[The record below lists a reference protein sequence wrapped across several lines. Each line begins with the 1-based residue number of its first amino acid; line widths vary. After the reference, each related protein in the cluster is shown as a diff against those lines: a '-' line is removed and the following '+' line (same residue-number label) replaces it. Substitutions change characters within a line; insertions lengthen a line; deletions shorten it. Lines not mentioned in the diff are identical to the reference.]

1 MCSVRTTP
9 KQTCPV
15 SYYIINNI
23 GQVSSH
29 VPGSFPRTNLNVNLH
44 VCLIN
49 TVDVCF
55 VEAEVINDKKKKKK
69 EYFVSCFLHLDEMFP

>member
-1 MCSVRTTP
+1 M
-9 KQTCPV
+9 

-44 VCLIN
+44 VRLIN

-55 VEAEVINDKKKKKK
+55 VEAEVVNDKKKKKRI
-69 EYFVSCFLHLDEMFP
+69 FCVLVFAFR

>member
-1 MCSVRTTP
+1 M
-9 KQTCPV
+9 

-23 GQVSSH
+23 GQVSSR

-44 VCLIN
+44 VHLIN

-55 VEAEVINDKKKKKK
+55 VEAEVVNAKKKKKK
-69 EYFVSCFLHLDEMFP
+69 NILCLSFCI